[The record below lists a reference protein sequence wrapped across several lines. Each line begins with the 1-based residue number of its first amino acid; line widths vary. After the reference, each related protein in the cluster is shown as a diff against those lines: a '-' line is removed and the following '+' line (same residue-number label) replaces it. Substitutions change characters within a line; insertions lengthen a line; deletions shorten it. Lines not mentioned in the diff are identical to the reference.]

1 MLSRRLLAEPKTST
15 IFDTT
20 MRVTE
25 TTPFLSEPSSSRP
38 DHAQVDNQGKPNY
51 ILCPHAPSHHF
62 HINFVVPRG
71 ATDGDQ
77 DSSDGRLSVIPEEDE
92 ERFSPNEEPDDS
104 IRGLNT
110 GTDSSDEE
118 LDMPQERTVYLQ
130 PVMVPIVA
138 HPRSRQTLE
147 EEDTWE
153 VGCISRFCWPAMWL
167 LRKLDNAP
175 DEQDGPRPP
184 APLSEAEDS
193 DAEFADDEHSST
205 ESSAAS
211 STLTPHMALLMPAVR
226 VYGQSSLWSQVLVSS
241 V

>member
-1 MLSRRLLAEPKTST
+1 MG
-15 IFDTT
+15 
-20 MRVTE
+20 
-25 TTPFLSEPSSSRP
+25 EPSSACP
-38 DHAQVDNQGKPNY
+38 DRNQVDNPGKHNY
-51 ILCPHAPSHHF
+51 VLCPHAPSHHF
-62 HINFVVPRG
+62 HINFVVPQS

-92 ERFSPNEEPDDS
+92 ERVSPNEEPDDS

-110 GTDSSDEE
+110 ATDSSDEE
-118 LDMPQERTVYLQ
+118 LDVPQERAVYLQ
-130 PVMVPIVA
+130 PVMVPIVV
-138 HPRSRQTLE
+138 HQRSGQTLE
-147 EEDTWE
+147 DEDTWE
-153 VGCISRFCWPAMWL
+153 VGCVSRFCWPLMSLFRA
-167 LRKLDNAP
+167 LDNAP

-184 APLSEAEDS
+184 VPLSEAEDS

-211 STLTPHMALLMPAVR
+211 STSTPHMALLMPAVR

>member
-25 TTPFLSEPSSSRP
+25 TTPLLSEPSSSRP
-38 DHAQVDNQGKPNY
+38 DHTQVDNPGKHSY

-62 HINFVVPRG
+62 HINFVVPQS

-92 ERFSPNEEPDDS
+92 ERISPNEEPNDL

-118 LDMPQERTVYLQ
+118 LDVPQERTVYLQ
-130 PVMVPIVA
+130 PVMVPIVV
-138 HPRSRQTLE
+138 HQRSGQTLE
-147 EEDTWE
+147 DEDTCE
-153 VGCISRFCWPAMWL
+153 VGCVSRFCWPLMSLFRA
-167 LRKLDNAP
+167 LDNAP
-175 DEQDGPRPP
+175 DEQDGPRAP

>member
-1 MLSRRLLAEPKTST
+1 
-15 IFDTT
+15 

-25 TTPFLSEPSSSRP
+25 TTPLLGEPSSSHP
-38 DHAQVDNQGKPNY
+38 DHTHANNPGKSNY

-62 HINFVVPRG
+62 HINFIVPRS
-71 ATDGDQ
+71 ATNVDQ

-92 ERFSPNEEPDDS
+92 EWVSANEEADDS
-104 IRGLNT
+104 VRGLSM

-118 LDMPQERTVYLQ
+118 LHTSQERAVYLQ
-130 PVMVPIVA
+130 PVMVPIVV
-138 HPRSRQTLE
+138 HQGDEQILE

-153 VGCISRFCWPAMWL
+153 VGCVSRFCWPLMCL
-167 LRKLDNAP
+167 FRKLDTAP

-184 APLSEAEDS
+184 APLSETDS
-193 DAEFADDEHSST
+193 DAEFADDERSST
-205 ESSAAS
+205 GSSSAP

-226 VYGQSSLWSQVLVSS
+226 VYGQSSVWSQVLVSS